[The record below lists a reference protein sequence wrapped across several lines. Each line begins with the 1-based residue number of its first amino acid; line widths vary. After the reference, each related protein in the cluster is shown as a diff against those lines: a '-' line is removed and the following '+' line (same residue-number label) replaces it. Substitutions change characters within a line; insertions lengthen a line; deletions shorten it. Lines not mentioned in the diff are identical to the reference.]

1 MGVDDVHL
9 RVGDRPPDR
18 DRLAC
23 GQDRRHRRPDRRLG
37 GAVHVEQLPTHA
49 RPDAVDESG
58 RHGLAAQ
65 QQTIERRHRAEPLG
79 VGRQDGS
86 QRRRALQV
94 GDAMPGDL
102 RGHAVTLVAVI
113 KVIAVVAVVAVNS
126 GACGGQRRRGV
137 ALLAQRV
144 QVDQGVEHR
153 GRVDAEVD
161 EAGDLVHAERAQPI
175 DGDHA

>member
-1 MGVDDVHL
+1 
-9 RVGDRPPDR
+9 
-18 DRLAC
+18 
-23 GQDRRHRRPDRRLG
+23 
-37 GAVHVEQLPTHA
+37 
-49 RPDAVDESG
+49 
-58 RHGLAAQ
+58 
-65 QQTIERRHRAEPLG
+65 
-79 VGRQDGS
+79 
-86 QRRRALQV
+86 
-94 GDAMPGDL
+94 MPGDL